1 MPDKKFGPKI
11 KGNIYRNDYKEGKQ
25 PDYVTRGKYAIPVSD
40 EFLRHLVEALR
51 GDGTE
56 ARISIGLWENEDK
69 NGHTVLVFRWKPSTL
84 PPKTQ
89 RLLLGRKKH
98 LLHLLLLLM
107 KISLSRGHHGEYKA

>member
-11 KGNIYRNDYKEGKQ
+11 KGNIYHNNYKEGKQ
-25 PDYVTRGKYAIPVSD
+25 PDYVSRGKYAIPVTD

-69 NGHTVLVFRWKPSTL
+69 NGNTSFGIHMEAVSFTPQEVEVAPRQAETPPAPPPSTYDDI
-84 PPKTQ
+84 PF
-89 RLLLGRKKH
+89 
-98 LLHLLLLLM
+98 
-107 KISLSRGHHGEYKA
+107 